1 MSLSIL
7 FGIINTISNFL
18 LTYTFF
24 FLSMQKHLNLLIL
37 IVKIFSFKII
47 GQDL

>member
-24 FLSMQKHLNLLIL
+24 SSKYA
-37 IVKIFSFKII
+37 KAFKFVNTYCKK
-47 GQDL
+47 LFF